1 MKPADFIE
9 EIFVR
14 EYVELVWDSWRLRR
28 QKTGLLASTA
38 YKGLVPILQT
48 FWPSQDAE
56 DMARKW
62 AMREQPAIQKV
73 DKILAAAGLNM
84 DAVLAQ
90 ALSIIIDTFERID
103 HMIMKNEACRN
114 AILRE
119 IDRHRATLGQRLRQV
134 VQRVED
140 AEFKVVEPEPRDDE
154 NAP

>member
-1 MKPADFIE
+1 
-9 EIFVR
+9 
-14 EYVELVWDSWRLRR
+14 
-28 QKTGLLASTA
+28 
-38 YKGLVPILQT
+38 
-48 FWPSQDAE
+48 
-56 DMARKW
+56 MARKW